1 MRRVRVRRIGGVRR
15 GVRRERWSEISEEV
29 ILLEAEPFTELCWN
43 AVLGDGV
50 RQVLDD
56 AFFYS

>member
-1 MRRVRVRRIGGVRR
+1 MRRIGGVRR